1 MIAKEILEII
11 SKHWC
16 SNQDI
21 MRIAK
26 DMALIGLGAVMVL
39 AYQRYNEPVME
50 MVEEAY
56 CNAKKKANQALDNM
70 K

>member
-1 MIAKEILEII
+1 
-11 SKHWC
+11 
-16 SNQDI
+16 